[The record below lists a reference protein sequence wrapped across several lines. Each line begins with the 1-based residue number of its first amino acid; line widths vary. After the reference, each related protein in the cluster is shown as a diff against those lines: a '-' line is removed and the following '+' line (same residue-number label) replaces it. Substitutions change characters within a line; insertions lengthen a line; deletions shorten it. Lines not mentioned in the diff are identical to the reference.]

1 MFAQFFQLQS
11 ITILAI
17 ESQRHTLIIS
27 GLLTG
32 FTCGS
37 LTCLLKLRQFGTVPK
52 TPHNCVKLRG
62 STNGCFYKHFP
73 FSQKHRFPFCPSGSC
88 AISKS
93 KFVKY
98 LNQQNFCQLNGCLVN
113 SKVIRVFSLLFFSLL
128 IDLPASKEDPH
139 GSLALIKTIFIQTI
153 KSRITLSIA
162 FKFSLINPTVQSMI
176 TQ

>member
-11 ITILAI
+11 TTILAI
-17 ESQRHTLIIS
+17 KSHRHTLIIS

-37 LTCLLKLRQFGTVPK
+37 LTRLLKLRQFGTVPK

-113 SKVIRVFSLLFFSLL
+113 SKVIHVYSLFIFLTADRSTCLKRRSTWIISLSQNNFYP
-128 IDLPASKEDPH
+128 DNQKQDH
-139 GSLALIKTIFIQTI
+139 
-153 KSRITLSIA
+153 
-162 FKFSLINPTVQSMI
+162 FKHCI
-176 TQ
+176 